1 MLRLIGCVTEQH
13 DDWLVGVAVLVCL
26 LACVTAMNLT
36 ARAFT
41 AGGRAR
47 AAWIAGA
54 SAAFGGGV
62 WDTHFIAML
71 AFRPGLPFGFAVP
84 LTAVSLVLPVFGA
97 ALAISVQAYGTPI
110 VGPVWTPIDRR
121 DLSRRVLDT
130 LDQAG
135 LAPERLELE
144 ITEGVLMDD
153 TDRAVAILRDL
164 KARGVRIA
172 LDDFGTGFSSLS
184 YLRRFRF
191 DTLKIDTSFV
201 AAIGEDAEAD
211 AIIRAVI
218 ALGHSLNLDVIA
230 EGVETPA
237 QLAHLLAEEAMRA

>member
-1 MLRLIGCVTEQH
+1 
-13 DDWLVGVAVLVCL
+13 
-26 LACVTAMNLT
+26 
-36 ARAFT
+36 
-41 AGGRAR
+41 
-47 AAWIAGA
+47 
-54 SAAFGGGV
+54 
-62 WDTHFIAML
+62 
-71 AFRPGLPFGFAVP
+71 
-84 LTAVSLVLPVFGA
+84 
-97 ALAISVQAYGTPI
+97 
-110 VGPVWTPIDRR
+110 
-121 DLSRRVLDT
+121 
-130 LDQAG
+130 
-135 LAPERLELE
+135 
-144 ITEGVLMDD
+144 MDD

-172 LDDFGTGFSSLS
+172 LDDFDTGFSSLS